1 MPTATAD
8 DGTTPAGPE
17 GAPAASPG
25 AWRRLPTV
33 VTVYGVVLTA
43 SLVDR
48 WLLGDGLGAP
58 AGGTVAAVTTV
69 AIALPFTLG
78 FVYGGVRLA
87 RGTLPAARFP
97 RIARWWLGAS
107 GAFLVINLL
116 MMTVWGTS
124 TVAVAIGWLRFS
136 LVFGGA
142 GGLLV
147 GIVEAGSIER
157 ARAAERARVRA
168 ERVADTREWLRYLND
183 ILRHEVLNAS
193 NVAAG
198 NASLLLDDDSLDEA
212 TRDRLAVIERACE
225 DLDDVIR
232 EVRLLVASDH
242 GDLDP
247 RRVDLRP
254 VLDTETDAVA
264 EAYDGATVETDL
276 PESLPVLADESVGRV
291 FSNLVANAVEHN
303 DGPDATVRVSGEM
316 DADEAV
322 VRVSDD
328 GPGVPPDERETLFEP
343 ANDSTSD
350 HGLGLHIV
358 RTLVDRY
365 GGAVELSDTGPDGST
380 FTVRLPR
387 ATDARDV
394 FDANRET
401 AAAGT

>member
-48 WLLGDGLGAP
+48 WLLATGSGRRRGDGGRRDDGRHRAP
-58 AGGTVAAVTTV
+58 VHAR
-69 AIALPFTLG
+69 
-78 FVYGGVRLA
+78 VRV
-87 RGTLPAARFP
+87 RRGPPRPGTLPAARFP